1 MTNLFSRLFR
11 YRPTAGRVP
20 WEDHFTESFAAVLDH
35 YPKLREGYAGH
46 LIGRPVEAVIIDTQR
61 TFDDARP
68 DMWIDARDVDDRRHV
83 VMVEHKMGA
92 PAEWPQLKAY
102 EERLRRVTP
111 AETRTLVHIAGS
123 SAAPRFEAS
132 GGVEFR
138 CFKWFQICRWLQRR
152 AATAR
157 SRGQHMEFVDEF
169 LKFMGERGMTIE
181 ISMNELVAARV
192 YKAGEVERRLQQIL
206 DSAWD
211 DCGMEDTLGETD
223 GRWNT
228 THGEWQRS
236 PRMVRHNV
244 HVEWGFDFWREGPE
258 WDVSSLQVPSAYA
271 GIWMPGPAGDCRL
284 ACPSGWKKPPK
295 GWDGDSGGRYVWA
308 REISELRLRGESLSA
323 LYLEFFTK
331 ALIAL
336 KAVL

>member
-1 MTNLFSRLFR
+1 
-11 YRPTAGRVP
+11 
-20 WEDHFTESFAAVLDH
+20 VLDR
-35 YPKLREGYAGH
+35 YPKLRAGYAGL
-46 LIGRPVEAVIIDTQR
+46 LIGRDVEAVSIDTQR
-61 TFDDARP
+61 TFDNARP
-68 DMWIDARDVDDRRHV
+68 DMWIDARDADDRRHV

-92 PAEWPQLKAY
+92 PADRPQLEAY

-111 AETRTLVHIAGS
+111 AATRTLVHIAGS
-123 SAAPRFEAS
+123 SAEPRFEASS

-138 CFKWFQICRWLQRR
+138 CFKWFQVYRWLQRR

-169 LKFMGERGMTIE
+169 LNFMGERGMAIE
-181 ISMNELVAARV
+181 IGMNELVAARV

-211 DCGMEDTLGETD
+211 DCRMEDALGETD
-223 GRWNT
+223 GRGDT
-228 THGEWQRS
+228 ARGEWRLS

-244 HVEWGFDFWREGPE
+244 HVEWGFDFRREDPE

-271 GIWMPGPAGDCRL
+271 GIWMPGADGDCKL

-295 GWDGDSGGRYVWA
+295 WWDDDSGGHYVWA
-308 REISELRLRGESLSA
+308 CEISELRLHGESLAA
-323 LYLEFFTK
+323 LYLEFFTN
-331 ALIAL
+331 ALKAL